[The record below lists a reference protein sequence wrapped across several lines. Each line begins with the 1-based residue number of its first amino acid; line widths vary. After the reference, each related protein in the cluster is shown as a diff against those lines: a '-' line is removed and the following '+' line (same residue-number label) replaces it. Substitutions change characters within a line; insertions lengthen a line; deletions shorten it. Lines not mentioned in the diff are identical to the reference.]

1 MKKYLRLTI
10 LFLLAFLVRPVL
22 SQKVSIDLNRT
33 KGSSLTYWRI
43 VDGNGTEVASEN
55 DHMNEDSVTFSLESE
70 KLYSLWI
77 IVQETNIPVLINYNL
92 AIDGEP
98 TLYISGQTS
107 SGDHEYKFFTG
118 VHKPRSKIIGGDI
131 ASIADFPW
139 QVYFISGNYLCG
151 GSIIAPGWILTAA
164 HCTEDHNNIP
174 IAAADMSIIVGSET
188 PKLANHGQKYYVSEV
203 IRNLG
208 YNNQTLENDIA
219 LLRLS
224 QPIDYPNATPIRL
237 VSTFD
242 VNDGATAPGVMA
254 WVTGWGLIQAVPQIL
269 ASELRK
275 VQLPIVSLLQA
286 STVWSSIPSTDLM
299 AGYNKGNQDACNGDS
314 GGPLVVPVTGE
325 FKLAGIVSWGNSTC
339 NTYGGYTSVSNFLS
353 WIAENTGIADFR
365 PSVPVGD
372 AVICNPADTTTY
384 NIEEYPS
391 ASGYEWKLYPDEIG
405 TVISNTTIA
414 KVSWDQSYTGMVY
427 VMARTTVNNVVSDW
441 SKLKVMVAPQR
452 KIVSSSGDITI
463 CTNIPVTISVNAQG
477 YNLTYNWYK
486 NNSLFKSGSSNSVSF
501 FKTSYANNGIY
512 RCDVTNVC
520 GVTSSPGINLTVLP
534 LTAITSLSHNIEV
547 PFGDSPTMNVTS
559 GGYNLTYQWEK
570 DGTVIADATEASLTL
585 YDVNAKDIGLYR
597 VTVKGTC
604 GTQTSDSI
612 YVYAKS
618 NETIGNVD
626 AAVWPTLV
634 SDEFNI
640 AVNIDES
647 YTVLMYSSAGLLV
660 KELKNCRYQTSI
672 YAGTLASGNYIQ
684 KIFNNNF
691 RRTFRVIK
699 K

>member
-1 MKKYLRLTI
+1 
-10 LFLLAFLVRPVL
+10 
-22 SQKVSIDLNRT
+22 
-33 KGSSLTYWRI
+33 
-43 VDGNGTEVASEN
+43 
-55 DHMNEDSVTFSLESE
+55 
-70 KLYSLWI
+70 
-77 IVQETNIPVLINYNL
+77 
-92 AIDGEP
+92 
-98 TLYISGQTS
+98 
-107 SGDHEYKFFTG
+107 
-118 VHKPRSKIIGGDI
+118 
-131 ASIADFPW
+131 
-139 QVYFISGNYLCG
+139 
-151 GSIIAPGWILTAA
+151 
-164 HCTEDHNNIP
+164 
-174 IAAADMSIIVGSET
+174 
-188 PKLANHGQKYYVSEV
+188 
-203 IRNLG
+203 
-208 YNNQTLENDIA
+208 
-219 LLRLS
+219 
-224 QPIDYPNATPIRL
+224 
-237 VSTFD
+237 
-242 VNDGATAPGVMA
+242 
-254 WVTGWGLIQAVPQIL
+254 
-269 ASELRK
+269 
-275 VQLPIVSLLQA
+275 
-286 STVWSSIPSTDLM
+286 
-299 AGYNKGNQDACNGDS
+299 
-314 GGPLVVPVTGE
+314 
-325 FKLAGIVSWGNSTC
+325 
-339 NTYGGYTSVSNFLS
+339 
-353 WIAENTGIADFR
+353 
-365 PSVPVGD
+365 
-372 AVICNPADTTTY
+372 
-384 NIEEYPS
+384 
-391 ASGYEWKLYPDEIG
+391 
-405 TVISNTTIA
+405 
-414 KVSWDQSYTGMVY
+414 MVY

-672 YAGTLASGNYIQ
+672 YAGTLASGNYIL